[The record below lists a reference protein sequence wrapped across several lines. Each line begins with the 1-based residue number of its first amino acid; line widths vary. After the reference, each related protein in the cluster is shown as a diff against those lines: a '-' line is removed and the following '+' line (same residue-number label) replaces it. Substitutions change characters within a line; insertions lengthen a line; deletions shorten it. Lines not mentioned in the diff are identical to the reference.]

1 MPRITIYVDD
11 RLAAELRRHAGA
23 NVSAFVAK
31 VLTEELLGRRFDEG
45 LALLAQLPADPD
57 QDPLTDRASVL
68 RAVEETRRPWAPARP
83 QPEAGPNSH
92 PSAVGGP
99 AGQGR

>member
-45 LALLAQLPADPD
+45 LALLAQQKMEL
-57 QDPLTDRASVL
+57 DRVL
-68 RAVEETRRPWAPARP
+68 RELQNHSPGKA
-83 QPEAGPNSH
+83 
-92 PSAVGGP
+92 
-99 AGQGR
+99 